1 VIVVVKMILTY
12 QPLCSGAGKT
22 PIAYF
27 TSGNNRDTSF
37 VTKGETMNW
46 EQIRGQWRQL
56 KGAIKAKWGKLTD
69 DDLDV
74 IAGQQEQLIGKI
86 QERYGIAKEEA
97 HRHALQ
103 QISFPHRNYRSDGP
117 FSPLWACAREV
128 SRYRKISGVLR
139 EGTPQVGGTNH

>member
-1 VIVVVKMILTY
+1 
-12 QPLCSGAGKT
+12 
-22 PIAYF
+22 
-27 TSGNNRDTSF
+27 
-37 VTKGETMNW
+37 MNW

-97 HRHALQ
+97 HRQVDEWLASL
-103 QISFPHRNYRSDGP
+103 RKED
-117 FSPLWACAREV
+117 EV
-128 SRYRKISGVLR
+128 RDRAAERDRAPERKAG
-139 EGTPQVGGTNH
+139 

>member
-1 VIVVVKMILTY
+1 
-12 QPLCSGAGKT
+12 
-22 PIAYF
+22 
-27 TSGNNRDTSF
+27 
-37 VTKGETMNW
+37 MNW

-97 HRHALQ
+97 HRQVDEWLAGL
-103 QISFPHRNYRSDGP
+103 RKEDE
-117 FSPLWACAREV
+117 ARARAPE
-128 SRYRKISGVLR
+128 RK
-139 EGTPQVGGTNH
+139 VG

>member
-1 VIVVVKMILTY
+1 
-12 QPLCSGAGKT
+12 
-22 PIAYF
+22 
-27 TSGNNRDTSF
+27 
-37 VTKGETMNW
+37 MNW

-97 HRHALQ
+97 HRQVDEWLAGL
-103 QISFPHRNYRSDGP
+103 RKED
-117 FSPLWACAREV
+117 EV
-128 SRYRKISGVLR
+128 RDRAAERDRAPERKAG
-139 EGTPQVGGTNH
+139 